1 MWPVVAI
8 VGVLGLLALWGKQ
21 QQDDASGDVAT
32 GDASSLET
40 FSSAAADAVSRA
52 TSQIGTAMYQW
63 GGNDPSIGFDC
74 SGLVTWAYGF
84 AKATAADLYAATQ
97 RIDLSDLQPGDLLF
111 YNFQG
116 TGIDH
121 VVMYTG
127 NGKVVAAVK
136 EGEPVQSQTMYTDG
150 LVGAGRV
157 P

>member
-8 VGVLGLLALWGKQ
+8 VGVLGLLALWGREQ
-21 QQDDASGDVAT
+21 QAATSDASGSDADVPT
-32 GDASSLET
+32 YDAG
-40 FSSAAADAVSRA
+40 AAAAERA
-52 TSQIGTAMYQW
+52 ASQIGAMYQW

-84 AKATAADLYAATQ
+84 AKATAADLYNATV
-97 RIDLSDLQPGDLLF
+97 RITGDELRPGDLLF

-127 NGKVVAAVK
+127 NGQVVAAVK
-136 EGEPVQSQTMYTDG
+136 EGEPIQMQKLYTDG
-150 LVGAGRV
+150 LVGIGRV